1 MIATPSFS
9 FPLIAESDSR
19 LEVSLAEVDLEGE
32 ERRLRENHFGEEW
45 RDGINFQAALW
56 SRLSFGERLTLAIEP
71 VLTTPR
77 DGRDVYFRRG
87 SLRLVLFNIALKA
100 GRDSL
105 WWGPGRHGALLLSNN
120 AFPFD
125 MIHVATA
132 SPFRLPGIL
141 ARLGQ
146 FEVEG
151 FLTRLEENR
160 DFPRARLFGLRLVY
174 QPLEEITIGISRI
187 TMFGGEGR
195 PGLRLIDIGK
205 LYFNNPN
212 QTGKFEVNELAGV
225 DLRLDL
231 PIGRI
236 LPGYAAEL
244 YGEYGGEDEAGF
256 RPSKPALLVGLE
268 WRYEGLRVVV
278 EHANNHVRNSPD
290 VWYHHSIYHSGY
302 TYRGN
307 IIGHHMGSDAKDLYL
322 RMDLPFLER
331 WTGGVDLEGE
341 NRHLSSP
348 VHEEIRRLGGD
359 VTYSE
364 GTGLS
369 YSGRLLYEQIR
380 NLNLSSENERNLYGV
395 LTATWQF

>member
-1 MIATPSFS
+1 M
-9 FPLIAESDSR
+9 ESDSR
-19 LEVSLAEVDLEGE
+19 FETSIGGVALERE

-56 SRLSFGERLTLAIEP
+56 RRLSFGERLTLVIEP
-71 VLTTPR
+71 VLITPR
-77 DGRDVYFRRG
+77 DGQDVYFRRG
-87 SLRLVLFNIALKA
+87 SLRLVLFNIALKV

-125 MIHVATA
+125 MIHVGTN
-132 SPFRLPGIL
+132 SPFHLPGLL
-141 ARLGQ
+141 ARLGR

-160 DFPRARLFGLRLVY
+160 DFPHARLFGLRLVY
-174 QPLEEITIGISRI
+174 QPLEEITFGISRI

-195 PGLRLIDIGK
+195 PDLSLIDFGK
-205 LYFNNPN
+205 LYFSTANR
-212 QTGKFEVNELAGV
+212 TGKFEVNELAGV

-236 LPGYAAEL
+236 LPGHAAEL

-256 RPSKPALLVGLE
+256 LPSKSALLVGLE
-268 WRYEGLRVVV
+268 WRHEGLRVKV
-278 EHANNHVRNSPD
+278 EHANNHVRNAPD
-290 VWYHHSIYHSGY
+290 VWYHHSIYQSGY

-307 IIGHHMGSDAKDLYL
+307 IIGHHMGSDAEDLYL

-348 VHEEIRRLGGD
+348 VQEEIRRLGGD
-359 VTYSE
+359 VTYSD
-364 GTGLS
+364 GTGPS

-380 NLNLSSENERNLYGV
+380 NLNLSSQNERNLYGV
-395 LTATWQF
+395 LTATWLF